1 MNYLTESYEP
11 KNVLRYFEDICSI
24 PHGSFNE
31 QKLARYILD
40 IAHAY
45 NLESYQD
52 SIGNLLIRKPASKG
66 YENIPSFLM
75 QGHMDMVLVK
85 SEDCQIDLDNEPI
98 KLKLNNDILYAD
110 KTSLGADNAV
120 GLSNMLA
127 VMTSDDII
135 SPPLEFLFTV
145 QEEAGLVGIR
155 NFDMSKIMSQRM
167 ITMDCGDHDL
177 MVTSSAGSV
186 KAYIS
191 KNSSLEPLR
200 GITYKILISG
210 LLGGH
215 SGIDMGKNRG
225 SAIYILG
232 RMLCRLNDII
242 PVNIVSINTSAN
254 ISNIP
259 VSCEC
264 IIAFD
269 KNHADNAVNIIKN
282 FTLNIKTEY
291 EESEKTIKIDFDTVC
306 VQEKEMISLK
316 NSIQI
321 ADLIML
327 FPYGVHNRSLYNLN
341 WVTCSSLLTEII
353 CENGFFVGKYAIRAN
368 SDEFKY
374 SVLMK
379 TKKICS
385 LCGFKFEQMDDY
397 PAWSIKHDSKLQKLA
412 LKTYEELY
420 NSKLCFEPVH
430 GGVEAGAI
438 SHAIPEMDIMGMA
451 PKSRGAHTVKEHLY
465 LDSVKLFWDF
475 LTELLKNMCIE
486 NEICKIHS

>member
-11 KNVLRYFEDICSI
+11 KNVLRFFEDICSI

-31 QKLARYILD
+31 QKIAQYILD
-40 IAHAY
+40 IAHAH

-52 SIGNLLIRKPASKG
+52 LTGNLLIRKPASKG
-66 YENIPSFLM
+66 YENIHSFLM

-85 SEDCQIDLDNEPI
+85 SQDCQLDLDNEPI
-98 KLKLNNDILYAD
+98 KLKIQNDILYAD
-110 KTSLGADNAV
+110 KTSLGADNAA

-127 VMTSDDII
+127 VMTSDNII

-155 NFDMSKIMSQRM
+155 NFDMSKIMSRRM

-177 MVTSSAGSV
+177 MVTSSAGSL
-186 KAYIS
+186 KAYIT
-191 KNSSLEPLR
+191 KKSSLEPLK

-225 SAIYILG
+225 SAINILG
-232 RMLCRLNDII
+232 RMLCSLNSMI
-242 PVNIVSINTSAN
+242 PVNIVSINTSEN
-254 ISNIP
+254 LSNIP
-259 VSCEC
+259 SLCEC
-264 IIAFD
+264 IIAID
-269 KNHADNAVNIIKN
+269 KNNEDNAVNIIEN
-282 FTLNIKTEY
+282 FKLNIQSEY
-291 EESEKTIKIDFDTVC
+291 SETEKTIKIDFDTVKSY
-306 VQEKEMISLK
+306 EKEMISLK
-316 NSIQI
+316 NSIQM
-321 ADLIML
+321 ADLLML

-368 SDEFKY
+368 SDELKY
-374 SVLMK
+374 NVLMK
-379 TKKICS
+379 VKKICS
-385 LCGFKFEQMDDY
+385 LCSFKFEQIDDY
-397 PAWSIKHDSKLQKLA
+397 PAWSIKHDSKLQKIA

-430 GGVEAGAI
+430 GGVEAGVI
-438 SHAIPEMDIMGMA
+438 SHAIPEMDIVGMA
-451 PKSRGAHTVKEHLY
+451 PKSRGAHTVNEHLY

-475 LTELLKNMCIE
+475 LTELLKNMCKE
-486 NEICKIHS
+486 DEI